1 METPT
6 PPSGIQPFL
15 DIPLIRYLIVWRVTD
30 TLVRMPPCLSAALS
44 DALGEVVA
52 ERLPTSEAREWRKT
66 RETWQNPA
74 PPAPGLMAPPKVAA
88 PWPIH
93 AVLFPHPG
101 KQVYGQG
108 EAIVW
113 ELKLLGPHADHGLFL
128 ETLLPAM
135 EALGVTTERR
145 WRDRQDLW
153 GHFDVHEVYAA
164 RGARW
169 MPVVEE
175 GKVNLRARVSPVQ
188 WRDGLTFG
196 ADALREYRQIVWITP
211 FDLGE
216 GAEAQGSR
224 GAAEQG
230 NEGAEAQASK
240 QNGEKPKKRK
250 GQPARQRENA
260 KAKREERQRRRQK
273 ITEAEI
279 PTLYGI
285 VDALVNRITQFL
297 PGKKPSVE
305 QAWAQVDPADVWA
318 MINAEDPTALTPEG
332 EELQVTLQSSAFTAP
347 PKGWPGKWI
356 GKEFFSAPL
365 PARLLPYLELAS
377 ILHVGKD
384 THFGCG
390 TFKLE

>member
-1 METPT
+1 MENTTLP
-6 PPSGIQPFL
+6 PQPSGIQPFL

-30 TLVRMPPCLSAALS
+30 TLVRAPTCLSAAIS
-44 DALGEVVA
+44 ETLGEVIA

-66 RETWQNPA
+66 REAWQNPA

-93 AVLFPHPG
+93 AVLFPYPG

-153 GHFDVHEVYAA
+153 GHFDVQAVYAA
-164 RGARW
+164 RGAQW
-169 MPVVEE
+169 KPVVED
-175 GKVNLRARVSPVQ
+175 GKVNLRARVSPIQ
-188 WRDGLTFG
+188 WREGLTFG
-196 ADALREYRQIVWITP
+196 LDAPRPYSRLMWVTS

-216 GAEAQGSR
+216 GAETQGSK
-224 GAAEQG
+224 
-230 NEGAEAQASK
+230 GAEEQENEQA
-240 QNGEKPKKRK
+240 NKRK
-250 GQPARQRENA
+250 GEKAKRGEAKKRESE

-273 ITEAEI
+273 ITDAEI
-279 PTLYGI
+279 PTLYGL
-285 VDALVNRITQFL
+285 VGALVNRVTPLL
-297 PGKKPSVE
+297 PGKRPSVE

-318 MINAEDPTALTPEG
+318 LINAEDPTALTPEG
-332 EELQVTLQSSAFTAP
+332 EELQITLQSSAFTAP

-356 GKEFFSAPL
+356 GKQFFSASL

-390 TFKLE
+390 TFRLE